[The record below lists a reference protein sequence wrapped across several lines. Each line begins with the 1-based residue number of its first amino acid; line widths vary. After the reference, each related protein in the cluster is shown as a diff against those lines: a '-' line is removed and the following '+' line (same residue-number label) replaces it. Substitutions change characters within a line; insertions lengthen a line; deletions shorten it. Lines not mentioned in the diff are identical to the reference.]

1 MTFISSLAM
10 WFSNS
15 KGKVVIEWFGWQVTT
30 SPSFLIISLVLIFFF
45 IYILLSLILSLYSIP
60 KKTLLKIEKRKKNNA
75 ITALNEGIIASFY
88 GNKKGVL
95 KNLNIAKKSLN
106 DTPLLIL
113 LELQSSLYKGDQ
125 NNTFTLLTKMLDIQ
139 VLKPLA
145 IKSLIAYSI
154 KNKDQKLFNNILN
167 KSLDKKIDF
176 SWIQKDIFKFCN
188 QNNNWNDL
196 SSYLE
201 KKISINNKTN
211 KKILSIAYFQI
222 ALEHY
227 YLKETNTAKSFL
239 SRALKLNNFFPPF
252 MDLYCKLNLEKNQ
265 NKLIKV
271 LKKYWLVNPN
281 PSIEQ
286 CLKDSFTEKDALSK
300 LKIISKIL
308 VKNNHLYY
316 KYLILGKLKYE
327 AKIWG
332 SSKNDLQK
340 SISFKPSKEAYY
352 FLYKIEKKLKKN
364 EALTQKLKSLYDN
377 STNDVY
383 WKCNICKLS
392 YNNWYSFCNSCN
404 SFNSIQSINI
414 NENNNINKNNQ
425 LIDGTLIL

>member
-1 MTFISSLAM
+1 MIFISSLAT
-10 WFSNS
+10 WFSDS

-30 SPSFLIISLVLIFFF
+30 SPSFLIISVVLIFFF
-45 IYILLSLILSLYSIP
+45 TYILISFIVSLYNIP
-60 KKTLLKIEKRKKNNA
+60 KNILIRIEKRKKNNA

-88 GNKKGVL
+88 GNKKEIL
-95 KNLNIAKKSLN
+95 KNLNISKKSLN

-113 LELQSSLYKGDQ
+113 LELQNSLYKGNQ
-125 NNTFTLLTKMLDIQ
+125 NNTFTLLTKMLDIK

-176 SWIQKDIFKFCN
+176 SWIQKDILRFCM

-196 SSYLE
+196 SNYLE
-201 KKISINNKTN
+201 KKISASNKTN
-211 KKILSIAYFQI
+211 KEILSIAYFQT
-222 ALEHY
+222 ALGHY
-227 YLKETNTAKSFL
+227 YLKEINDAKKFL
-239 SRALKLNNFFPPF
+239 RRAIKLNNFFPPF
-252 MDLYCKLNLEKNQ
+252 MELYCKLNLEKNQ
-265 NKLIKV
+265 NQLIKI
-271 LKKYWLVNPN
+271 LKKYWLLNPN
-281 PSIEQ
+281 PNIEQ
-286 CLKDSFTEKDALSK
+286 CLENSFKEKDAISK

-316 KYLILGKLKYE
+316 KYLILGKLKYR

-352 FLYKIEKKLKKN
+352 FLYKIEKKLKTN
-364 EALTQKLKSLYDN
+364 ESLTQELKSLYDK
-377 STNDVY
+377 STNDIY
-383 WKCNICKLS
+383 WKCNICELS
-392 YNNWYSFCNSCN
+392 YKNWYPFCNSCN

-414 NENNNINKNNQ
+414 DQNYNANKNNQ

>member
-88 GNKKGVL
+88 GNKKGIL

-196 SSYLE
+196 SNYLE

-252 MDLYCKLNLEKNQ
+252 MALYCKLNLEKNQ

-316 KYLILGKLKYE
+316 KYLILGKLKYK

-404 SFNSIQSINI
+404 SFNSIQSISI

>member
-1 MTFISSLAM
+1 MVFVSSLAI

-15 KGKVVIEWFGWQVTT
+15 EGKVVIEWFGWQLTT
-30 SPSFLIISLVLIFFF
+30 SPSFLIISIIVLFFF
-45 IYILLSLILSLYSIP
+45 IYILLSLILSLYNIP
-60 KKTLLKIEKRKKNNA
+60 KKTLLRIKKRKKNIA

-88 GNKKGVL
+88 GNKKEVL

-113 LELQSSLYKGDQ
+113 LELQNSLYKGDQ

-176 SWIQKDIFKFCN
+176 SWIQKDIFKFCIE
-188 QNNNWNDL
+188 NNNWSAL
-196 SSYLE
+196 SKYLE
-201 KKISINNKTN
+201 QKISLSNKTN
-211 KKILSIAYFQI
+211 KEILSIAYFQT
-222 ALEHY
+222 ALGHY
-227 YLKETNTAKSFL
+227 YMKETNNAKSFL
-239 SRALKLNNFFPPF
+239 SRAIKLNNYFPPF
-252 MDLYCKLNLEKNQ
+252 MELYCKLNMAKNQ
-265 NKLIKV
+265 NQLIKV

-281 PSIEQ
+281 PNIEQ

-300 LKIISKIL
+300 LKIVSKIL

-316 KYLILGKLKYE
+316 KYLILGKLKYK

-352 FLYKIEKKLKKN
+352 FLYKIEKKLNTN
-364 EALTQKLKSLYDN
+364 EILTQELKSLYDK
-377 STNDVY
+377 SSNDIH
-383 WKCNICKLS
+383 WKCSICRLS
-392 YNNWYSFCNSCN
+392 YNHWYPFCKSCN
-404 SFNSIQSINI
+404 SFNSIQSKNI
-414 NENNNINKNNQ
+414 NENDNVNENNQ
-425 LIDGTLIL
+425 LVDGTLIS

>member
-15 KGKVVIEWFGWQVTT
+15 KGKVIIEWFGWQVTT
-30 SPSFLIISLVLIFFF
+30 SPSFLIISIVFILFF
-45 IYILLSLILSLYSIP
+45 IYILLSLILSLYNIP
-60 KKTLLKIEKRKKNNA
+60 KKTLLKIERRKKNNA
-75 ITALNEGIIASFY
+75 IIALNEGIIASFY
-88 GNKKGVL
+88 GNKKEVL

-113 LELQSSLYKGDQ
+113 LELQNSLYVGDQ
-125 NNTFTLLTKMLDIQ
+125 NNTFTLLTKMLDIK

-154 KNKDQKLFNNILN
+154 KNKDKKLFNNILN

-176 SWIQKDIFKFCN
+176 SWIQKDIFKFCI

-196 SSYLE
+196 SNYLE
-201 KKISINNKTN
+201 KKIPASNKTN
-211 KKILSIAYFQI
+211 KKILSIAYFQT
-222 ALEHY
+222 ALGHY
-227 YLKETNTAKSFL
+227 YLKETKNAKNFL
-239 SRALKLNNFFPPF
+239 RKAIKLNNFFPPF
-252 MDLYCKLNLEKNQ
+252 MELYCKLNLAKNQ
-265 NKLIKV
+265 NQLIKI
-271 LKKYWLVNPN
+271 LKKYWLINPN
-281 PSIEQ
+281 PNIEQ

-316 KYLILGKLKYE
+316 KYLILGKLKYK

-332 SSKNDLQK
+332 SSKSDLQK

-352 FLYKIEKKLKKN
+352 FLYKIEKKLKTN
-364 EALTQKLKSLYDN
+364 ESLTQELKLLYDK
-377 STNDVY
+377 STNDIF
-383 WKCNICKLS
+383 WKCDVCDLS
-392 YNNWYSFCNSCN
+392 YNNWYPFCNSCN

-414 NENNNINKNNQ
+414 NENYKVNKNNQ
-425 LIDGTLIL
+425 LIDSTLVL

>member
-30 SPSFLIISLVLIFFF
+30 SPSFLIISVVLIFFF
-45 IYILLSLILSLYSIP
+45 IYIVLSLILSLYNIP

-88 GNKKGVL
+88 GNKKEVL
-95 KNLNIAKKSLN
+95 KNLSIAKKSLN

-113 LELQSSLYKGDQ
+113 LELQNSLYKGDQ
-125 NNTFTLLTKMLDIQ
+125 NNTFTLLTKMLDIK

-145 IKSLIAYSI
+145 IKSLIVYSI

-176 SWIQKDIFKFCN
+176 SWIQKDIFKFCI

-196 SSYLE
+196 SNYLE
-201 KKISINNKTN
+201 KKIAASNKTN
-211 KKILSIAYFQI
+211 KEILSIAYFQT
-222 ALEHY
+222 ALGHY
-227 YLKETNTAKSFL
+227 YLKETNNAKIFL
-239 SRALKLNNFFPPF
+239 RKAIKLNNFFPPF
-252 MDLYCKLNLEKNQ
+252 MELYCKLNLAKSQNQ
-265 NKLIKV
+265 LIKI
-271 LKKYWLVNPN
+271 LKKYWLINPN
-281 PSIEQ
+281 PNIEQ
-286 CLKDSFTEKDALSK
+286 CLEDSFTEKDALSK

-316 KYLILGKLKYE
+316 KYLILGKLKYK

-332 SSKNDLQK
+332 SSKSDLQK

-352 FLYKIEKKLKKN
+352 FLYKIEKKLKTN
-364 EALTQKLKSLYDN
+364 ENLTQELKLLYDK
-377 STNDVY
+377 STNDIF
-383 WKCNICKLS
+383 WKCDICNLS
-392 YNNWYSFCNSCN
+392 YNNWYPFCNSCN

-414 NENNNINKNNQ
+414 NENYKVNKNNQ

>member
-30 SPSFLIISLVLIFFF
+30 SPSFLIISVILIFFF
-45 IYILLSLILSLYSIP
+45 IYIVLSLILSLYNIP

-75 ITALNEGIIASFY
+75 IKALNEGIIASFY
-88 GNKKGVL
+88 GNKKEVL
-95 KNLNIAKKSLN
+95 KNLSIAKKSLN

-113 LELQSSLYKGDQ
+113 LELQNSLYKGDQ
-125 NNTFTLLTKMLDIQ
+125 NNTFTLLTKMLDIK

-145 IKSLIAYSI
+145 IKSLIVYSI

-176 SWIQKDIFKFCN
+176 SWIQKDIFKFCL

-196 SSYLE
+196 SNYLE
-201 KKISINNKTN
+201 KKIAASNKTN
-211 KKILSIAYFQI
+211 KEILSIAYFQT
-222 ALEHY
+222 ALRHY
-227 YLKETNTAKSFL
+227 YLKETNNAKIFL
-239 SRALKLNNFFPPF
+239 KKAIKLNNFFPPF
-252 MDLYCKLNLEKNQ
+252 MELYCKLNLAKSQNQ
-265 NKLIKV
+265 LIKI
-271 LKKYWLVNPN
+271 LKKYWLMNPHPN
-281 PSIEQ
+281 IEQ
-286 CLKDSFTEKDALSK
+286 CLEYSFTEKDALSK

-316 KYLILGKLKYE
+316 KYLILGKLKYK

-332 SSKNDLQK
+332 SSKSDLQK

-352 FLYKIEKKLKKN
+352 FLYKIEKRLKTKEN
-364 EALTQKLKSLYDN
+364 LTQELKLLHDK
-377 STNDVY
+377 STNETF
-383 WKCNICKLS
+383 WKCDICNLS
-392 YNNWYSFCNSCN
+392 YNNWYPFCNSCN

-414 NENNNINKNNQ
+414 NENYKVNNNNQ
-425 LIDGTLIL
+425 LIDGTLTL

>member
-1 MTFISSLAM
+1 MTAISSIAM

-30 SPSFLIISLVLIFFF
+30 SPSFLIISVLLIFFF
-45 IYILLSLILSLYSIP
+45 IYIMLSLILSLYNIP

-88 GNKKGVL
+88 GNKKEVL

-113 LELQSSLYKGDQ
+113 LELQNSLYNGDQ
-125 NNTFTLLTKMLDIQ
+125 NNTFKLLTKMLNIK

-145 IKSLIAYSI
+145 VKSLIVYSI

-167 KSLDKKIDF
+167 QSLDKRIDF
-176 SWIQKDIFKFCN
+176 SWIQKDIFKFCI

-196 SSYLE
+196 SNYLE
-201 KKISINNKTN
+201 KKISASNKSN
-211 KKILSIAYFQI
+211 KEILSITYYQT
-222 ALEHY
+222 ALGHY
-227 YLKETNTAKSFL
+227 YLKETNNAKKFL
-239 SRALKLNNFFPPF
+239 KKAIKLNNFFPPF
-252 MDLYCKLNLEKNQ
+252 MELYCKLNLAKNQ
-265 NKLIKV
+265 NQLIKT
-271 LKKYWLVNPN
+271 LKKYWLLNPN
-281 PSIEQ
+281 PNIEQ
-286 CLKDSFTEKDALSK
+286 CLENCFTEKDALSR

-316 KYLILGKLKYE
+316 KYLILGKLKYK

-332 SSKNDLQK
+332 SSKSDLKK

-352 FLYKIEKKLKKN
+352 FLYKIEKKLKTNKS
-364 EALTQKLKSLYDN
+364 LTQELKLLYDK
-377 STNDVY
+377 SSDDFY
-383 WKCNICKLS
+383 WKCYICNLS
-392 YNNWYSFCNSCN
+392 YNNWYPFCNSCH
-404 SFNSIQSINI
+404 SFNSIQSINV
-414 NENNNINKNNQ
+414 NENYKVNKNNQ
-425 LIDGTLIL
+425 LIDSTSIL